1 MSMTR
6 RQCEIAAEAYAAS
19 LLARSGYDVSVQ
31 YGANQPGYDL
41 VAVKD
46 NRILLVSV
54 KGSQAGGWMLASK
67 YVKNANN
74 YLEAIDLWRCNQRQD
89 LVYFFIQYSGC
100 ELTSA
105 PATYIAKCDDIATH
119 LKSQF
124 NGRGSSSLQEDY
136 RKIHPNSKYDHKIP
150 SEWAFTQVRI
160 DNI

>member
-1 MSMTR
+1 MLFRS

-54 KGSQAGGWMLASK
+54 KGSQDGGWMLASK

-89 LVYFFIQYSGC
+89 LVYFFIQYSAY
-100 ELTSA
+100 T
-105 PATYIAKCDDIATH
+105 TK
-119 LKSQF
+119 
-124 NGRGSSSLQEDY
+124 
-136 RKIHPNSKYDHKIP
+136 HK
-150 SEWAFTQVRI
+150 
-160 DNI
+160 

>member
-31 YGANQPGYDL
+31 YGANQPEYDL

-46 NRILLVSV
+46 DRILLVSV
-54 KGSQAGGWMLASK
+54 KGSQDGGWMLASK
-67 YVKNANN
+67 YVKNAN
-74 YLEAIDLWRCNQRQD
+74 YLEAINLWKCNQRQD
-89 LVYFFIQYSGC
+89 LVYFFIQYRGC
-100 ELTSA
+100 ELASA

-119 LKSQF
+119 LKFQF

-136 RKIHPNSKYDHKIP
+136 RKDHPRSQYDHRIP
-150 SEWAFTQVRI
+150 SEWVFTQVRI
-160 DNI
+160 DSM